1 MNDDTEM
8 TEEDARF
15 FLLAAYAAK
24 CLGCLTEEL
33 DANLSDVTQE
43 NCGTDCWPEVV
54 EGDFGI
60 TREGLLGRFQELVP
74 QISPS
79 TALVLM
85 LHEAGCESPRD
96 QLTRVFGDARG
107 LDEWYSANQD
117 VID

>member
-43 NCGTDCWPEVV
+43 NCGTDCWPDVV
-54 EGDFGI
+54 EADFGI

-85 LHEAGCESPRD
+85 LRTRLAANLLATNLPES
-96 QLTRVFGDARG
+96 
-107 LDEWYSANQD
+107 SATPE
-117 VID
+117 V